1 MQKQAEQLEVSN
13 QELEQFAYVASHD
26 LQEPLRMVTG
36 FLSQLEKKYSHVIDA
51 TGQKY
56 IYYAVDGA
64 NRMRQI
70 ILDLLEFSRIGKA
83 ADKEELIDLNVLVNE
98 VKLLLSKKIEE
109 KKAIILIDP
118 LPVIKSGKVPIRQI
132 FQNLVSNALKY
143 SNEGIPVKIEIRVK
157 ELNDYWEFAISDNG
171 IGISKE
177 YFDKI
182 FVIFQ
187 RLHNRAEFS
196 GTGIGLAV
204 TKKVIEKKGGKIWVE
219 SELEKGSTFFF
230 TIKKTHT

>member
-1 MQKQAEQLEVSN
+1 
-13 QELEQFAYVASHD
+13 
-26 LQEPLRMVTG
+26 MVTG
-36 FLSQLEKKYSHVIDA
+36 FLSQLEKKYTKVIDP

-56 IYYAVDGA
+56 IFYAVDGA

-70 ILDLLEFSRIGKA
+70 ILDLLEFSRIGKG
-83 ADKEELIDLNVLVNE
+83 ADKEELIDLNVLVSE
-98 VKLLLSKKIEE
+98 VEMLLGKKIEE
-109 KKAIILIDP
+109 KKATILYHQ
-118 LPVIKSGKVPIRQI
+118 LPVIKSGKVPIRQV
-132 FQNLVSNALKY
+132 FQNLIGNALKY
-143 SNEGIPVKIEIRVK
+143 SNEGIPVKIEIKVK

-187 RLHNRAEFS
+187 RLHNRSAFS

-204 TKKVIEKKGGKIWVE
+204 TKKVIEKKGGKIWVQ
-219 SELEKGSTFFF
+219 SELEKGSTFYF
-230 TIKKTHT
+230 TIKKHV